1 MTLIAEQGFDVLF
14 GPIVEFFTWLE
25 HVFWLLMIVGIIVV
39 IIAIVASVG
48 LGAIVG
54 KVVNKA
60 VSEELGEEESG
71 GLVVE
76 KEGSE
81 ELQESQSSSNQ
92 SGSGSGGSS
101 SRGSLLGLIGTFL
114 GLGIIPFTI
123 YTAFKAGD
131 IVRSS
136 WGNCVCDCIS
146 APSNP
151 TTG

>member
-14 GPIVEFFTWLE
+14 GFTTEFFTWLE
-25 HVFWLLMIVGIIVV
+25 QLLWLLMIVGIIVV
-39 IIAIVASVG
+39 IIASVG
-48 LGAIVG
+48 LGTIVG

-60 VSEELGEEESG
+60 ASEELGEEKSG
-71 GLVVE
+71 RLVVE
-76 KEGSE
+76 KEDSE
-81 ELQESQSSSNQ
+81 ELQETLSSSNQ

-131 IVRSS
+131 IVRSC
-136 WGNCVCDCIS
+136 WGNCVCDCIP

-151 TTG
+151 AIG